1 MHLLQ
6 KLSRLG
12 FRSRL
17 TLSSALLLVLVL
29 LVFPFES
36 VVAPEWRLRVLDDA
50 GQPVVRINVTEHW
63 QHYLLETSGHEERM
77 KTGDDGVVAFPSR
90 SLRASFVRRGVAA
103 VGNLWRHGRQAR
115 FRPYV
120 AVVVWGSPQH
130 ATAAMV
136 YRQDALP
143 PTEIVVARLQ

>member
-6 KLSRLG
+6 GLSRLG

-17 TLSSALLLVLVL
+17 ILGSALLLMLVP
-29 LVFPFES
+29 LVYPFES

-63 QHYLLETSGHEERM
+63 RHYPLETTGHEESM
-77 KTGDDGVVAFPSR
+77 KTGADGVVAFPSR
-90 SLRASFVRRGVAA
+90 SLKASLARRAVSAI
-103 VGNLWRHGRQAR
+103 GNVWRHGRQAR
-115 FRPYV
+115 FSPYV

-136 YRQDALP
+136 HHP
-143 PTEIVVARLQ
+143 GTPTPTEIVIARLQ

>member
-29 LVFPFES
+29 LVYPFES
-36 VVAPEWRLRVLDDA
+36 VVAPEWKLRVLDDA
-50 GQPVVRINVTEHW
+50 GAPVVRINVTEHW
-63 QHYLLETSGHEERM
+63 QHYLLETTGHEERM
-77 KTGDDGVVAFPSR
+77 RTGDDGMVAFPSR
-90 SLRASFVRRGVAA
+90 SLRASLVRRGVAA
-103 VGNLWRHGRQAR
+103 VGNLWRHGRKAR
-115 FRPYV
+115 FSPHV

-130 ATAAMV
+130 ATAAMI
-136 YRQDALP
+136 YHQDTQP